1 MFLILGDKNREQR
14 EEIIYIFWRR
24 KYRKFDHKDSRPTDL
39 KSLIQNNKIL
49 VIKCYNICS
58 SAKYHDMPQTFE
70 YMESINTTC
79 PLLSCA

>member
-39 KSLIQNNKIL
+39 KALIQNNKIL

-58 SAKYHDMPQTFE
+58 SAKYHDMPHSDFRI
-70 YMESINTTC
+70 YGKH
-79 PLLSCA
+79 